1 MMQAQRPI
9 SAPVP
14 AGGGLLGQDE
24 ARRFWDRRHAAES
37 QLRSGGDIG
46 LTEADNVI
54 FYQIRLG
61 LVLSAIAGRSP
72 LPPQFRVL
80 DAGCGKG
87 WFSRQLAA
95 CGITVHGID
104 TSPSAIEQA
113 EAAGG
118 GPTYEVAALAD
129 VRPRRAFDA
138 VICVDVF
145 FHILDDD
152 EWRESVLNL
161 ASVVQRGGRLV
172 VADTTAGERKRL
184 GSYIVHRSGSEYQ
197 ELLSDRGFEDRGV
210 LPYHFRNNPLGLH
223 VYERIR

>member
-1 MMQAQRPI
+1 MQVQRPI

-14 AGGGLLGQDE
+14 ADGGMLGREE

-54 FYQIRLG
+54 FYQVRLG
-61 LVLSAIAGRSP
+61 LVLSAIAGRAP

-104 TSPSAIEQA
+104 TSPSAIDQA
-113 EAAGG
+113 ESMGG

-129 VRPRRAFDA
+129 ARPRRAFDT
-138 VICVDVF
+138 VICVDVL

-152 EWRESVLNL
+152 EWRESMLNL
-161 ASVVQRGGRLV
+161 ASMVVRGGRLV
-172 VADTTAGERKRL
+172 VADTTGAERKTL
-184 GSYIVHRSGSEYQ
+184 GSYMVHRPQSMYD
-197 ELLSDRGFEDRGV
+197 ELLIMRGFEHCGT

>member
-1 MMQAQRPI
+1 MQAQRPI
-9 SAPVP
+9 SAPMP
-14 AGGGLLGQDE
+14 ARGGMLGQEE

-37 QLRSGGDIG
+37 LLRSGGDIG

-54 FYQIRLG
+54 FYQVRLG
-61 LVLSAIAGRSP
+61 LVLSALAGRSP
-72 LPPQFRVL
+72 LPPQYRVL

-87 WFSRQLAA
+87 WFSRQLAD
-95 CGITVHGID
+95 CGLTVHGID
-104 TSPSAIEQA
+104 TSPSAIEFA
-113 EAAGG
+113 ERSGG

-138 VICVDVF
+138 VICVDVL

-172 VADTTAGERKRL
+172 VADTTGVERKTL
-184 GSYIVHRSGSEYQ
+184 GSYMVHRPLTMYD
-197 ELLSDRGFEDRGV
+197 ELLIIRGFEHRET
-210 LPYHFRNNPLGLH
+210 LAYHFRNNPLGLH